1 MHFFFQEIYNLP
13 FFFNKTPA
21 TFTFTSVMVI
31 HHHIDIGNLVPSCFN
46 LKSEYSCLQPHYQV
60 SWNVTI
66 HTRPAFISNHVLLDS
81 CDRLVL
87 VRWETDSTK
96 RLQPQICDLSFAQYK
111 RELFFLSCNCYRVLD
126 KAYLQN
132 RTQIRLNNKY
142 L

>member
-1 MHFFFQEIYNLP
+1 
-13 FFFNKTPA
+13 
-21 TFTFTSVMVI
+21 MVI

-111 RELFFLSCNCYRVLD
+111 RELFFFKLQLLSCFRQSLFAKPHPD
-126 KAYLQN
+126 KAQQ
-132 RTQIRLNNKY
+132 QILVKICLRNLSLK
-142 L
+142 LVLV